1 MMPGTDSDNPK
12 KYTIFAGRFRAARFI
27 ISRPQDCHFELV
39 EKSKGKLKQHY
50 TMKRFYLIISA
61 ALLSLCALNV
71 SAAEKEQK
79 TEPKNNFKLYGF
91 IRNYFIYD
99 SRESVSGTGDL
110 FYYLPKDV
118 SMKDGIDIND
128 ESSFR
133 FVALTSRLG
142 VDVSGYN
149 IGNVHFGAKVEGDF
163 YAGLSNSSNANAS
176 VYFPSN
182 TKISGTAQAR
192 LRQAYATVTWKDLGK
207 EKQNSVALKMGQAWH
222 PMGADFPHVFSLEI
236 AAPFGPFSRT
246 PLVQMDANLGKNWT
260 VTAAALWQM
269 QHQSSGP
276 IGGSAMYMKY
286 GKTPEIYAGLTY
298 KSKGFLIRG
307 GVDVLSI
314 KPRVLGQLDGKT
326 VKVSDRKTSV
336 LGYVYTQYT
345 YNKFSVKAKT
355 TFGESGEHLNLMSG
369 YAKIGEN
376 PDGSWNYAS
385 LRNSSSWL
393 SLIYGKKWQ
402 GVLLLGYMKNLG
414 LAEAASAPL
423 AKGDVYFCS
432 NGFSNINQIYR
443 INPQVIYNIG
453 KMNLGLE
460 YQWTSVQYGEY
471 EDGKLNEYGLAD
483 KGLHWVG
490 NNRISLMVKY
500 NF

>member
-1 MMPGTDSDNPK
+1 
-12 KYTIFAGRFRAARFI
+12 
-27 ISRPQDCHFELV
+27 
-39 EKSKGKLKQHY
+39 
-50 TMKRFYLIISA
+50 MKRFYLILSA
-61 ALLSLCALNV
+61 ALLSLCAVNAT
-71 SAAEKEQK
+71 AAEPEQK
-79 TEPKNNFKLYGF
+79 PEPKNHFKLYGF
-91 IRNYFIYD
+91 VRNYFIYD
-99 SRESVSGTGDL
+99 SRESVSGTADL

-142 VDVSGYN
+142 VDVTGYS
-149 IGNVHFGAKVEGDF
+149 IGNVHFGAKIEGDF
-163 YAGLSNSSNANAS
+163 YAGLTNSTNANAT
-176 VYFPSN
+176 VYFPSS

-192 LRQAYATVTWKDLGK
+192 MRQAYATITWKDLPMGEDK
-207 EKQNSVALKMGQAWH
+207 KASVALKLGQGWH

-236 AAPFGPFSRT
+236 GAPFGPFSRT
-246 PLVQMDANLGKNWT
+246 PLVQMDANLGDHWF
-260 VTAAALWQM
+260 VSAAALWQM
-269 QHQSSGP
+269 QYQSNGP

-286 GKTPEIYAGLTY
+286 GKTPETYAALGY
-298 KSKGFLIRG
+298 KTKNFLIKA

-336 LGYVYTQYT
+336 LGYAYTQYT
-345 YNKFSVKAKT
+345 YKKFALKAKT

-376 PDGSWNYAS
+376 TDGSWNYAS

-402 GVLLLGYMKNLG
+402 GVLFLGYMKNLG
-414 LAEAASAPL
+414 LAEAASGPL
-423 AKGDVYFCS
+423 AKSDVYFCT

-443 INPQVIYNIG
+443 INPQLIYNIG
-453 KMNLGLE
+453 KLNVGLE

-471 EDGKLNEYGLAD
+471 NDGKLNEFGLAD
-483 KGLHWVG
+483 KNLHWVG
-490 NNRISLMVKY
+490 NHRINMMVKY